1 MDKETETVPAIGTLQ
16 DTKPASALSDKKSF
30 GRDVGKLVSGTVIA
44 QAVGIC
50 LMPIIT
56 RIFGPDILGS
66 ATVLISIVSVLTVVS
81 CLLYER
87 AILLPKED
95 NDAGAVLLSS
105 LIVLFLSSA
114 VIAVVFLLFGNVIL
128 AHLHQESLKP
138 YILIVPLLTF
148 IDGLYLCFRY
158 WNTRR
163 KRFGTQ
169 AVTQALQS
177 ISGSVTKLGFGVGG
191 LVNPGSILFG
201 QLVGQLIGTL
211 VLGVQI
217 VRSDLQVIRSSISL
231 SNMKCQMKRYKK
243 FPLIYTWSELLNSVS
258 VSLPA
263 FLLSVFFSSR
273 FVGFYSLGHQ
283 ILSLPL
289 SFIGSSIGQVFFQRA
304 AVAKHDGTLPSLV
317 EDVVSMLMSISFV
330 PFAVLMVTG
339 GTLFSVVFGAEWY
352 EAGVFSQILALWMLI
367 VFFTNPI
374 STLVSVLEIQEF
386 GLKMNIIIC
395 ILRFATLTIGGI
407 SGNIYLALV
416 LFMLS
421 GVFFNG
427 FYNYYVVRKSGGMFR
442 NIWMKVRKYL
452 GIGIC
457 IIACLV
463 CLQFLPIPDIV
474 LFILC
479 CLIVTVYE
487 GVLFLK
493 NPDIR
498 SYIL

>member
-1 MDKETETVPAIGTLQ
+1 MSEIEERGTRSSKEE
-16 DTKPASALSDKKSF
+16 KKSF
-30 GRDVGKLVSGTVIA
+30 GRDVGKLVTGTIVA

-56 RIFGPDILGS
+56 RIFGPDIIGS
-66 ATVLISIVSVLTVVS
+66 ATVLTSIIGVLTVVS
-81 CLLYER
+81 CFLYER
-87 AILLPKED
+87 AIILPKED
-95 NDAGAVLLSS
+95 KDAGALFLLSICILFAFS
-105 LIVLFLSSA
+105 VIVTL
-114 VIAVVFLLFGNVIL
+114 VFLLFGDLIL
-128 AHLHQESLKP
+128 DFLNQEGLKS

-201 QLVGQLIGTL
+201 QLAGQLIGTL
-211 VLGVQI
+211 VLGSQI
-217 VRSDLQVIRSSISL
+217 VRSDLQMLRSSISL
-231 SNMKCQMKRYKK
+231 SNMKRQMKRYKK

-258 VSLPA
+258 GSLPA

-273 FVGFYSLGHQ
+273 IVGFYSLGYQ

-304 AVAKHDGTLPSLV
+304 AVAKHEGTLHSLV

-330 PFAVLMVTG
+330 PFAVLMATG

-352 EAGVFSQILALWMLI
+352 EAGVFAQILALWMLI

-407 SGNIYLALV
+407 SGNIYLGLV

-427 FYNYYVVRKSGGMFR
+427 FYNYYVVRKSGGKFR
-442 NIWMKVRKYL
+442 NIWVKVRKHL

-457 IIACLV
+457 ILVCLI

-479 CLIVTVYE
+479 CLIVIVYE
-487 GVLFLK
+487 GILFLK

-498 SYIL
+498 SYVL

>member
-1 MDKETETVPAIGTLQ
+1 MGDSVESQKN
-16 DTKPASALSDKKSF
+16 DKKSF
-30 GRDVGKLVSGTVIA
+30 GRDVGKLVTGTIVA
-44 QAVGIC
+44 QVVGIC
-50 LMPIIT
+50 LTPVIT

-66 ATVLISIVSVLTVVS
+66 ATVLVSIVSVLTVIS
-81 CLLYER
+81 CFLYER
-87 AILLPKED
+87 AIILPKD
-95 NDAGAVLLSS
+95 DKDAGA
-105 LIVLFLSSA
+105 LFLSAICTLFAFSA
-114 VIAVVFLLFGNVIL
+114 LVTVIFLLFGDLIL
-128 AHLHQESLKP
+128 NLLNQEELIS

-177 ISGSVTKLGFGVGG
+177 ISGSVTKLAFGVSG
-191 LVNPGSILFG
+191 LVNPGSILIG

-211 VLGVQI
+211 VLGFQI
-217 VRSDLQVIRSSISL
+217 LRSDLQVIRSSISL
-231 SNMKCQMKRYKK
+231 SNVKLQMKRYRK
-243 FPLIYTWSELLNSVS
+243 FPLIYTWSELLNAASS
-258 VSLPA
+258 SLPA
-263 FLLSVFFSSR
+263 FLLSSFFSSAI
-273 FVGFYSLGHQ
+273 VGFYSLSAQ

-304 AVAKHDGTLPSLV
+304 AVAKHEGTLHSLV

-330 PFAVLMVTG
+330 PFAVLMATG

-352 EAGVFSQILALWMLI
+352 EAGVFAQILALWMLI

-386 GLKMNIIIC
+386 GLKMNILIFT
-395 ILRFATLTIGGI
+395 LRLVTLTIGGI
-407 SGNIYLALV
+407 SGNIYLGLV

-427 FYNYYVVRKSGGMFR
+427 FYNYYVVKKSGGKFK
-442 NIWMKVRKYL
+442 NIWVKVRKYL
-452 GIGIC
+452 VLGIIILMCLSC
-457 IIACLV
+457 IQL
-463 CLQFLPIPDIV
+463 LPIPDV
-474 LFILC
+474 ALFVLC
-479 CLIVTVYE
+479 CVIVIVYE

-498 SYIL
+498 SYIC